1 MRNLKIWYILVYT
14 MLIIKLIQKLET
26 DKIPYALVGGQ
37 AVALHGAVRGTL
49 DIDLVIKWSL
59 KNLKALEEALKD
71 LGLTSRLP
79 LTHEDV
85 FNFREEYI
93 KNRNL
98 IAWNFVNLNDPS
110 EQVDLILTTDLAGK
124 SVVSKK
130 VGELQIKVLAK
141 KDLIEMKKQS
151 GRKQDLADIEAL
163 EKLK

>member
-1 MRNLKIWYILVYT
+1 
-14 MLIIKLIQKLET
+14 MLLIRLIKKL
-26 DKIPYALVGGQ
+26 DDFKIPYALVGGH

-59 KNLKALEEALKD
+59 KNLKELERALKD

-79 LTHEDV
+79 LTYEEV
-85 FNFREEYI
+85 FNFKEEYI

-98 IAWNFVNLNDPS
+98 IAWNFKNLDDPS
-110 EQVDLILTTDLAGK
+110 EQVDLILTTDLLGK
-124 SVVSKK
+124 SVASKK
-130 VGELQIKVLAK
+130 VGDFQVKVLAK

-151 GRKQDLADIEAL
+151 GRKQDLIDIEAL

>member
-1 MRNLKIWYILVYT
+1 
-14 MLIIKLIQKLET
+14 MLLIRLIKKL
-26 DKIPYALVGGQ
+26 DDFKIPYALVGGY

-59 KNLKALEEALKD
+59 KNLKELERALKD

-79 LTHEDV
+79 LTYEEV
-85 FNFREEYI
+85 FNFKEEYI

-98 IAWNFVNLNDPS
+98 IAWNFINLDDPS
-110 EQVDLILTTDLAGK
+110 EQVDLILTTDLLGK

-130 VGELQIKVLAK
+130 VGDFQVKVLAK

-151 GRKQDLADIEAL
+151 GRKQDLIDIEAL

>member
-1 MRNLKIWYILVYT
+1 
-14 MLIIKLIQKLET
+14 MLLIRLIKKL
-26 DKIPYALVGGQ
+26 DHLKIPYALVGGH

-49 DIDLVIKWSL
+49 DIDLVIKWSFKYLKELEGAL
-59 KNLKALEEALKD
+59 KN

-79 LTHEDV
+79 LTCEEV
-85 FNFREEYI
+85 FNFKDEYI

-98 IAWNFVNLNDPS
+98 IAWNFVNLKDPS
-110 EQVDLILTTDLAGK
+110 EQVDLILTTDLSGK

-130 VGELQIKVLAK
+130 VGDFQIKVLAK

-151 GRKQDLADIEAL
+151 GRKQDLIDIEAL